1 MKTKFLILI
10 SLFAFVLTSCEKDEE
25 IAAESAEEV
34 AKVNAEMDVVSDDIS
49 KIVENELE
57 AQVSGRMAATATT
70 TNFQSWLPDCATIT
84 IVANGNNITRTVDF
98 GTVGCQLPNGN
109 ILKGKIITSFTH
121 IPGATTHV
129 VSYTFDNFY
138 HNNKKVEGNRTV
150 TRTILATGHPQATI
164 DLNMTITYP
173 NGNVYTRVGQ
183 RVREFVE
190 GYNTLPWTDNVY
202 KITGSW
208 NTTFP
213 SGNVRQTT
221 ITEPLRVRLI
231 CNYIVKGIM
240 QITIESNVLV
250 INWGDGA
257 CDAVATGTLN
267 GGTPFVINL

>member
-10 SLFAFVLTSCEKDEE
+10 SLFAFGLTSCEKDEE
-25 IAAESAEEV
+25 IAAESTEEV
-34 AKVNAEMDVVSDDIS
+34 AKVNAEMDVVSDDVS

-121 IPGATTHV
+121 TPGATTHV

-190 GYNTLPWTDNVY
+190 GYNTLPTDNVY

-221 ITEPLRVRLI
+221 ITEPLRVRLN

-250 INWGDGA
+250 INWGDGE
-257 CDAVATGTLN
+257 CDAEATGTLN